1 MYLSLSEAS
10 QSHPLL
16 SDLESPACPQTLGTG
31 EDSAQQAG
39 REPGG
44 LDQGQQQYWSLLPEN
59 RGEEMQCGSPGPGL
73 WGEAELKKKERR
85 LPGTT
90 ETKEKAY
97 CSYEHGQRHLERSSL
112 DIAMREDGW
121 REEEKREGG
130 KGEPGTPEAGRGL
143 ESRKHT
149 AK

>member
-73 WGEAELKKKERR
+73 WGEAELKKRNDGSQVRLRPRRR
-85 LPGTT
+85 L
-90 ETKEKAY
+90 
-97 CSYEHGQRHLERSSL
+97 
-112 DIAMREDGW
+112 IVAMSM
-121 REEEKREGG
+121 
-130 KGEPGTPEAGRGL
+130 ARGIW
-143 ESRKHT
+143 KDPVWT
-149 AK
+149 